1 MKIIE
6 NYIQKSMINKIK
18 TSIPNVHIK
27 KGNYGSFA
35 IKSQLVSDMDWH
47 CVGKTDF
54 DKFIKR
60 YQIQAKDD
68 NEKIFNWTLATRGDE
83 EKSCNV
89 TMIIPIFKDKLGNL
103 WTLLQEESRP
113 IDLFRNGKESRLFAF
128 PAGVIGD
135 EIKSESALES
145 AVRELTEETGFVADS
160 LQVLNS
166 KKAIPTSP
174 GLTDES
180 TNYFLANIKNLELT
194 KNALTDSIT
203 RAWWFIPL
211 RNLTKWL
218 LEMENKGKIATG
230 QTLSALALLSQKT
243 KLKF

>member
-1 MKIIE
+1 M
-6 NYIQKSMINKIK
+6 
-18 TSIPNVHIK
+18 
-27 KGNYGSFA
+27 
-35 IKSQLVSDMDWH
+35 
-47 CVGKTDF
+47 
-54 DKFIKR
+54 
-60 YQIQAKDD
+60 
-68 NEKIFNWTLATRGDE
+68 
-83 EKSCNV
+83 
-89 TMIIPIFKDKLGNL
+89 
-103 WTLLQEESRP
+103 
-113 IDLFRNGKESRLFAF
+113 
-128 PAGVIGD
+128 
-135 EIKSESALES
+135 
-145 AVRELTEETGFVADS
+145 DS

-194 KNALTDSIT
+194 KNALTDGIT

-218 LEMENKGKIATG
+218 LEMENKVKIATG